1 MQQRL
6 ASMTRNVHTAFTICR
21 RLPPIGTRVRPAGER
36 YQQEQGRS
44 RRQKLGGKFALAD
57 EDRPVLIYGT
67 QARAE
72 RRALLS
78 ATMKGMG
85 LGLALG
91 VTFLAAGMSGHVAD
105 RAHAER
111 MAEAATR
118 GYAGSYLEAQG
129 QGLRIGLE
137 RYGFRAGSDAETIAT
152 RFANDRGAAKARRR
166 ADLECMTEVVYYEA
180 RGESARGQAAVAQ
193 VVMNRVGHP
202 AYPKSVCG
210 VVFQGA
216 GRSGCQFSFTCDG
229 SMRQS
234 REVLAWD
241 RARGIAQRALKGAII
256 ADIGR
261 ATHFHTTAVSP
272 FWAPSML
279 RVTQVGAHVFYKLSP
294 ARQRMMAG
302 AAEGRVVL
310 VSTPAVQ
317 APDIRLSSTSMDK
330 AIEASLQSEPK
341 PPSHTTSKVSEVVAL
356 SPQATGLASTS

>member
-1 MQQRL
+1 M
-6 ASMTRNVHTAFTICR
+6 
-21 RLPPIGTRVRPAGER
+21 
-36 YQQEQGRS
+36 
-44 RRQKLGGKFALAD
+44 LGGKFALAA

-67 QARAE
+67 QVRAE
-72 RRALLS
+72 RRVLLS
-78 ATMKGMG
+78 ATMKGIG

-91 VTFLAAGMSGHVAD
+91 ATFLAAGMSGHLAD
-105 RAHAER
+105 RAHAQR
-111 MAEAATR
+111 MADAATT

-137 RYGFRAGSDAETIAT
+137 RYGFRAGPDAETVAV

-180 RGESARGQAAVAQ
+180 RGESPRGQAAVAQ

-229 SMRQS
+229 SMRHA
-234 REVLAWD
+234 RELAAWG
-241 RARGIAQRALKGAII
+241 RARGVAGRALAGVMV

-279 RVTQVGAHVFYKLSP
+279 RVAQVGAHVFYKLSP
-294 ARQRMMAG
+294 ARQRMMA
-302 AAEGRVVL
+302 AASEGRVVL
-310 VSTPAVQ
+310 VSTSEAQV
-317 APDIRLSSTSMDK
+317 PDIRISATSVDK
-330 AIEASLQSEPK
+330 VIEASLQVDPK
-341 PPSHTTSKVSEVVAL
+341 PPVPTASKVSEVVAL
-356 SPQATGLASTS
+356 SPQVTGLASAS